1 MPEINLSNEAGRD
14 ASVSIE
20 HIARTETVRWLDEQG
35 RQASGI
41 RVLKAPI
48 QKSVEFLT
56 REFGDLDGVAEA
68 LIQGDPE
75 IDYESAGRYLAE
87 TSRVYVN
94 EQKNLVHRIQAFEI
108 VRNPDGT
115 ERQRRPKMI
124 TDANISSE
132 YPLRWSGV
140 FIKKEEAI
148 RKFVISSKL
157 QLHHINGLT
166 YDFLFS
172 MAQELEK
179 RNSLM
184 VVGGGKKSNEPLI
197 LRRAG
202 LPKRGFLEGRTR
214 GKDYMLIL
222 HLSNLELKMPE
233 KSEDDKADDKK
244 TGGEK

>member
-14 ASVSIE
+14 ASVNLE
-20 HIARTETVRWLDEQG
+20 NIAKTETVRWLDDQG

-48 QKSVEFLT
+48 QRGIHFLQK
-56 REFGDLDGVAEA
+56 EFGDLESISEA

-75 IDYESAGRYLAE
+75 IDIESAGRYLTE

-94 EQKNLVHRIQAFEI
+94 EDKRLVHKIHAFEI
-108 VRNPDGT
+108 IRNPDGT
-115 ERQRRPKMI
+115 ERGRRPKRI

-132 YPLRWSGV
+132 HPLKWTGV

-148 RKFVISSKL
+148 RKFVFSSKL

-166 YDFLFS
+166 YDFLYS

-179 RNSLM
+179 RDSLM
-184 VVGGGKKSNEPLI
+184 IVGGGKKSNEPLI

-222 HLSNLELKMPE
+222 HLSNLELKTPDEPE
-233 KSEDDKADDKK
+233 E
-244 TGGEK
+244 